1 MGLRTPWVDDLRGVR
16 ERADVARE
24 LRNEPQPRPSRN
36 GSCCGG
42 DVRTRRLPWA
52 LTALGLSVLPS
63 VARADDATPS
73 DHFAIQPVA
82 DGAVI
87 ITGAGFATLLGL
99 VLDTGEIQP
108 LLVQPGAESRLLG
121 IDRIAVTQA
130 VDPHAGTYSDIG
142 LYTGIGLAV
151 IDTLSTAVRDHWE
164 AALTDGVMY
173 AESVSLTLAVDD
185 LVKIA
190 VRRPRPID
198 YSAANAGNTTNTDLS
213 LSFFSGHEAVLFSL
227 TATATYMAFI
237 HSPDSPRPWL
247 TLAGGTLLTGF
258 VGYERV
264 RSGAHFPTDV
274 IMGALAGAS
283 VGVLVPHLHRL
294 GTRPVWVDFAPAPGG
309 SGATVS
315 IGALF

>member
-1 MGLRTPWVDDLRGVR
+1 
-16 ERADVARE
+16 
-24 LRNEPQPRPSRN
+24 
-36 GSCCGG
+36 
-42 DVRTRRLPWA
+42 
-52 LTALGLSVLPS
+52 LPS
-63 VARADDATPS
+63 IARADDTPS

-87 ITGAGFATLLGL
+87 ITGAGFSTLLGL
-99 VLDTGEIQP
+99 ILGTGEVQP
-108 LLVQPGAESRLLG
+108 LPLQPGAESRLLG
-121 IDRIAVTQA
+121 IDRIAVTQTI
-130 VDPHAGTYSDIG
+130 DPNAGMYSDIG

-151 IDTLSTAVRDHWE
+151 VDTVSTGFRDHWE

-173 AESVSLTLAVDD
+173 AESASLTLAVDD

-198 YSAANAGNTTNTDLS
+198 YTTANAGNTTNTDLS
-213 LSFFSGHEAVLFSL
+213 LSFFSGHEAVLSSL

-264 RSGAHFPTDV
+264 RAGAHFPTDV
-274 IMGALAGAS
+274 IMGAVAGAAI
-283 VGVLVPHLHRL
+283 GVLVPHLHRR
-294 GTRPVWVDFAPAPGG
+294 GTRPVWVDFAPAPRG
-309 SGATVS
+309 SGATLG
-315 IGALF
+315 IGGVF

>member
-1 MGLRTPWVDDLRGVR
+1 MRCPWSLI
-16 ERADVARE
+16 AA
-24 LRNEPQPRPSRN
+24 
-36 GSCCGG
+36 
-42 DVRTRRLPWA
+42 
-52 LTALGLSVLPS
+52 TALLWPS
-63 VARADDATPS
+63 VARADDRPA

-87 ITGAGFATLLGL
+87 VTGAGFSVLLGL

-108 LLVQPGAESRLLG
+108 LAVTPDAANRLLG
-121 IDRIAVTQA
+121 LDRIALTQTI
-130 VDPHAGTYSDIG
+130 DPSAGTISDIG
-142 LYTGIGLAV
+142 LYTGIGFAV
-151 IDTLSTAVRDHWE
+151 LDTLSSAYRESWE

-198 YSAANAGNTTNTDLS
+198 YSLANQKNTSNTDLS
-213 LSFFSGHEAVLFSL
+213 LSFFSGHEAALASL
-227 TATATYMAFI
+227 TGTATYLAFV

-264 RSGAHFPTDV
+264 RAGAHFPTDI
-274 IMGALAGAS
+274 IMGALAGAAI
-283 VGVLVPHLHRL
+283 GVLVPHLHRQ
-294 GTRPVWVDFAPAPGG
+294 GVRPIWVDFSPAPGG
-309 SGATVS
+309 NGGTLAV
-315 IGALF
+315 GGVF

>member
-1 MGLRTPWVDDLRGVR
+1 M
-16 ERADVARE
+16 
-24 LRNEPQPRPSRN
+24 
-36 GSCCGG
+36 
-42 DVRTRRLPWA
+42 RTRRPPWTLA
-52 LTALGLSVLPS
+52 AFGLSVLPS
-63 VARADDATPS
+63 VARGDDATPS

-87 ITGAGFATLLGL
+87 ATGAGFAIGLGL
-99 VLDTGEIQP
+99 ILETGEIQP
-108 LLVQPGAESRLLG
+108 LPVQAGAKSRLLG
-121 IDRIAVTQA
+121 IDRIAVTQT
-130 VDPHAGTYSDIG
+130 VDPHAQTYSDIG

-151 IDTLSTAVRDHWE
+151 LDTLSTAFRDHWE

-198 YSAANAGNTTNTDLS
+198 YSAANAGNTSNTDLS
-213 LSFFSGHEAVLFSL
+213 LSFFSGHEAVLSSL

-258 VGYERV
+258 VGYQRV
-264 RSGAHFPTDV
+264 RAGAHFPTDV

-283 VGVLVPHLHRL
+283 IGVLVPHLHRR
-294 GTRPVWVDFAPAPGG
+294 GTRPVWVDFAPAPRG
-309 SGATVS
+309 SGATLG
-315 IGALF
+315 IGGSF